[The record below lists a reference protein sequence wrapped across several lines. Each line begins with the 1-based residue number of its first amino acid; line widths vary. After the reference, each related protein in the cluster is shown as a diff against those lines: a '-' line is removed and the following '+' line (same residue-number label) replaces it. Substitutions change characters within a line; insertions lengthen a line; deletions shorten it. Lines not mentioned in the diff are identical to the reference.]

1 MKGYTIWSLLLLLR
15 NKKRGQRLL
24 PELLEPPRLL
34 STPGLGPRADP
45 QGCPPAPA
53 RCQGA
58 GSPQKGGR
66 TQKVRGT
73 PTSKGHTVPHV
84 QVEKPGARARHLVLQ
99 KPIPEENV
107 YGKIPSVLPKKKKTQ
122 PAAGRMKSSTR
133 SMIMLKTFQK
143 H

>member
-1 MKGYTIWSLLLLLR
+1 MKGYTIWSVLLLLR

-24 PELLEPPRLL
+24 EPSRLL

-66 TQKVRGT
+66 TQKVQGT
-73 PTSKGHTVPHV
+73 PTSKGHTVPRV

-99 KPIPEENV
+99 KPTPEENA
-107 YGKIPSVLPKKKKTQ
+107 YGKIPSVLQKKKRHNQ
-122 PAAGRMKSSTR
+122 LLGE
-133 SMIMLKTFQK
+133 
-143 H
+143 